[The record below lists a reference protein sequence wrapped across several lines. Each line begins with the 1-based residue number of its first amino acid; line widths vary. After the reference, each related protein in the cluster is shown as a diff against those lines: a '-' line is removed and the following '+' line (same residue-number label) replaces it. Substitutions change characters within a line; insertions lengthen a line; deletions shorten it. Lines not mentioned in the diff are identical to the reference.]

1 MIVTQKEYYDYR
13 EDENTR
19 QVSVIELLRCA
30 FKKWQLILLAG
41 ILLGG
46 LMGSYKILS
55 IHSKKAEMTKA
66 YDTYKTKLDAYN
78 ASAEEYKK
86 TIADLQTSLEAKQKY
101 ISNSVKM
108 NLDCYNCPV
117 SFADVTVTS
126 NSDVALTV
134 TEINAITTAIYN
146 EVYFGDSIMEVAEK
160 TGVQS
165 GTLRELMA
173 VKLTTNTPTVR
184 INTRAE
190 TLEEA
195 EVIRDDLL
203 DILVNEKANEFASL
217 GDFKIVVVNKGT
229 AEVFD
234 AEIQAYQ
241 TAQREAL
248 SKLQTNLYNAQTQ
261 SSALTKPV
269 AVDKYS
275 KKYMLINGIKLG
287 IVGFVAGAVLAIVAL
302 AVLVLRKG
310 VILSADE
317 IDGEFGLKTLAD
329 FSGKKA
335 NDPSQIGF
343 MMARIENG
351 MKGKDGREIG
361 VVGSAS
367 SEAIESLTALLNEKA
382 ASSKGELKFV
392 SVPDFNKNGDAFRML
407 EGFSGVILAEE
418 IGKSDYLGIRKEVA
432 LIAES
437 GDELLGTVYY

>member
-1 MIVTQKEYYDYR
+1 M
-13 EDENTR
+13 
-19 QVSVIELLRCA
+19 
-30 FKKWQLILLAG
+30 
-41 ILLGG
+41 
-46 LMGSYKILS
+46 
-55 IHSKKAEMTKA
+55 
-66 YDTYKTKLDAYN
+66 
-78 ASAEEYKK
+78 
-86 TIADLQTSLEAKQKY
+86 
-101 ISNSVKM
+101 
-108 NLDCYNCPV
+108 
-117 SFADVTVTS
+117 
-126 NSDVALTV
+126 
-134 TEINAITTAIYN
+134 
-146 EVYFGDSIMEVAEK
+146 
-160 TGVQS
+160 
-165 GTLRELMA
+165 
-173 VKLTTNTPTVR
+173 
-184 INTRAE
+184 
-190 TLEEA
+190 
-195 EVIRDDLL
+195 
-203 DILVNEKANEFASL
+203 
-217 GDFKIVVVNKGT
+217 
-229 AEVFD
+229 
-234 AEIQAYQ
+234 
-241 TAQREAL
+241 
-248 SKLQTNLYNAQTQ
+248 
-261 SSALTKPV
+261 